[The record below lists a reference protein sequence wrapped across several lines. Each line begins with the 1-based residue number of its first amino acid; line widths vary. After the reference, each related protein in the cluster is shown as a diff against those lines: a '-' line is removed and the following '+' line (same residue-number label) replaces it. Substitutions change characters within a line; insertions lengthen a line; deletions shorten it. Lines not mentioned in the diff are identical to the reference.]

1 MGLFARLFG
10 PKEDEHAEVRPLWHA
25 VIARARDPRW
35 YAQLG
40 VADSLPGRF
49 DAITIVLGLVLLRME
64 QEESLRMRTAR
75 LTELFVTDMDGQLRE
90 SGVGDVV
97 MGKRMGKLM
106 AVVGGRISAWRD
118 GLAASDPAVLAQAVD
133 RNVTLIDGADAGAVA
148 DEMRRL
154 AAALVAVPEARLL
167 AGELPA

>member
-10 PKEDEHAEVRPLWHA
+10 PKEDEHAEVRTLWHA
-25 VIARARDPRW
+25 VVDRARDPRW

-64 QEESLRMRTAR
+64 QEEELRKRTAR

-106 AVVGGRISAWRD
+106 AVVGGRLSAWRD
-118 GLAASDPAVLAQAVD
+118 GLAASDPAVLTEAVD
-133 RNVTLIDGADAGAVA
+133 RNVTLIEGTEANAVA
-148 DEMRRL
+148 DEMRRF
-154 AAALVAVPEARLL
+154 AAALADMPAARLL

>member
-10 PKEDEHAEVRPLWHA
+10 SNVDDHAEVRALWHA
-25 VIARARDPRW
+25 AVARARDPRW
-35 YAQLG
+35 YAELG

-64 QEESLRMRTAR
+64 QEESLRTRTAR

-106 AVVGGRISAWRD
+106 SVVGGRLAAWRD
-118 GLAASDPAVLAQAVD
+118 GLAAEDAAVLADAVE
-133 RNVTLIDGADAGAVA
+133 RNVTLLDGADPAAVA
-148 DEMRRL
+148 TEMRRL
-154 AAALVAVPEARLL
+154 AAGLAAIPAERLL

>member
-10 PKEDEHAEVRPLWHA
+10 PKEDEHAEVRTLWHA
-25 VIARARDPRW
+25 VVARARDPRW

-49 DAITIVLGLVLLRME
+49 DTITIVLGLVLLRME
-64 QEESLRMRTAR
+64 QEEELRKRTAR

-106 AVVGGRISAWRD
+106 SVVGGRLSAWRD
-118 GLAASDPAVLAQAVD
+118 GLAASDPAMLADAVD
-133 RNVTLIDGADAGAVA
+133 RNVTLIEGADAGAVA

-154 AAALVAVPEARLL
+154 AAALADTPEARLL

>member
-10 PKEDEHAEVRPLWHA
+10 PKEDEHAEVRTLWHA
-25 VIARARDPRW
+25 VVARARDPRW

-64 QEESLRMRTAR
+64 QEEELRKRTAR

-106 AVVGGRISAWRD
+106 SVVGGRLSAWRD
-118 GLAASDPAVLAQAVD
+118 GLAASDPAMLADAVD
-133 RNVTLIDGADAGAVA
+133 RNVTLIEGTEANAVA
-148 DEMRRL
+148 DEMRRFATAL
-154 AAALVAVPEARLL
+154 ATVPAAQLL

>member
-10 PKEDEHAEVRPLWHA
+10 PKEDEHAEVRTLWHA
-25 VIARARDPRW
+25 VVARARDPRW

-49 DAITIVLGLVLLRME
+49 DAITIVL
-64 QEESLRMRTAR
+64 
-75 LTELFVTDMDGQLRE
+75 
-90 SGVGDVV
+90 
-97 MGKRMGKLM
+97 
-106 AVVGGRISAWRD
+106 
-118 GLAASDPAVLAQAVD
+118 AQAVD
-133 RNVTLIDGADAGAVA
+133 RNVTMVEGAQAAAVA

-154 AAALVAVPEARLL
+154 AAALAEVPEARLL